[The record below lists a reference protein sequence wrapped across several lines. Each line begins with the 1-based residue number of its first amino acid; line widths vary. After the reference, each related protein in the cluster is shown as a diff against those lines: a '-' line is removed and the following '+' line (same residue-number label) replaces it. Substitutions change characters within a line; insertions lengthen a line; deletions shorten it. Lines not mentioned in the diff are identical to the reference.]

1 MTERFYWSNA
11 AACAQHD
18 TSNENV
24 SQAIGLKLNGASL
37 LPFSRPRPGRYFTFQ
52 VIVSNTGSVAQSA
65 MIVASCER
73 SPSFQAISHVTLGP
87 GESSGVRLRLKV
99 PVEATQDGALD
110 ISLSLN
116 SNSQSNRILVLPN
129 GQPSIDTIRFPI
141 ETKRFVTGTILEPIP
156 QSSPEWLFPKDDL
169 LMSYEL
175 LAAANV
181 DADMTRHMLSMDD
194 GRLPCE
200 MIDWNSVDA
209 VVIGRKDGLTDPTA
223 MNSLLQWIESGGR
236 AWIMLDK
243 VEPIDLEELLPQGM
257 NCRVIDDD
265 YLSDFVVELGP
276 NIQMKVEE
284 RTVRSNKPFL
294 MKRILQV
301 GGVVSHS
308 VNGFPIAIDYTIG
321 RGSLLVT
328 TLSAEAWMMSR
339 PSNNQPLQRNSS
351 YQVRNWAR
359 PLTDRFLENRETR
372 TPIETAEV
380 VYPMK
385 LIGNPVLDRNFVMEC
400 MFVYC
405 ALLLVS
411 STICW
416 YLGKLVSLGWIFP
429 LISMMGCAPIL
440 LGSLQIRR
448 DTPDATA
455 HLQLVEVMPGSKSI
469 QIREWTSIF
478 RTDVSTSQLHGKV
491 DVVFDWALDAAQGD
505 QRTLTWQDFQ
515 DWRLSSTGWPTGIWR
530 MRSSSSIKPR
540 AMEATL
546 ALTRTGLSIQTSEG
560 IGQPLEDSVLMVV
573 PGNPSLCGRLEPN
586 VSTAVPEGR
595 STVDESWI
603 GNTIVN
609 DEQSRRDE
617 VYHQLIARGT
627 RPAYPSYPAV
637 MGWTKLWPSDLSWD
651 DSREERGAALVV
663 IPVRL
668 MPVPVGEEIRVPH
681 CLIRMTA
688 RNDGVMTTAFSNL
701 SGMWRDPTTVP
712 QTIPIRFS
720 LPAQVM
726 PLKVS
731 ELELEIQLRAPQRD
745 VRVASV
751 APNAKPIAE
760 LRSPVGN
767 YRYTLTDP
775 AVLEE
780 SHDGWIDLT
789 IDIGDDLGSGM
800 SSSGSWQIDFVRL
813 NASGV
818 VQER

>member
-1 MTERFYWSNA
+1 MTKHFYWTNS
-11 AACAQHD
+11 AACAEHG
-18 TSNENV
+18 TASENA
-24 SQAIGLKLNGASL
+24 SQAIGLKLNGANL
-37 LPFSRPRPGRYFTFQ
+37 LPYSRPRPGRYFTFQ
-52 VIVSNTGSVAQSA
+52 VNVSNTGSVSQTAL
-65 MIVASCER
+65 IVALVESA
-73 SPSFQAISHVTLGP
+73 PTFQAISHVTLGP
-87 GESSGVRLRLKV
+87 SESSGVRLRLKV
-99 PVEATQDGALD
+99 PVEAMQDGALV

-116 SNSQSNRILVLPN
+116 ENSQSNRILASPN
-129 GQPSIDTIRFPI
+129 GQPLIDSIRFPV
-141 ETKRFVTGTILEPIP
+141 ETKRFVTGTILEPVP

-181 DADMTRHMLSMDD
+181 DAEMTRHMLSLDD

-209 VVIGRKDGLTDPTA
+209 VVIGRKDGLKDRTA
-223 MNSLLQWIESGGR
+223 MNSLMRWVESGGR

-243 VEPIDLEELLPQGM
+243 VEAIDLEELLPQGM
-257 NCRVIDDD
+257 NCRVIDED

-276 NIQMKVEE
+276 TIQMKLDE
-284 RTVRSNKPFL
+284 RTVRSNKPLL
-294 MKRILQV
+294 MKRVLHS

-321 RGSLLVT
+321 RGTLLVT
-328 TLSAEAWMMSR
+328 TLEAEAWMVSR
-339 PSNNQPLQRNSS
+339 PSNDQPSQRNSS
-351 YQVRNWAR
+351 YQVRNWAK
-359 PLTDRFLENRETR
+359 PLTDRFLENREAR
-372 TPIETAEV
+372 TPIEMAEV
-380 VYPMK
+380 SYPMK
-385 LIGNPVLDRNFVMEC
+385 LIGNPVLDRNFVMVC
-400 MFVYC
+400 MFVFC
-405 ALLLVS
+405 TLLLVS

-416 YLGKLVSLGWIFP
+416 YFGKRARLGWIFP
-429 LISMMGCAPIL
+429 FLSLIACAPIL

-448 DTPDATA
+448 DTPDATS

-469 QIREWTSIF
+469 QIQQWTSIF
-478 RTDVSTSQLHGKV
+478 RTDVSTSQLRGRA
-491 DVVFDWALDAAQGD
+491 DVVFDWALDAAHGD
-505 QRTLTWQDFQ
+505 QRTLTWRDFQ
-515 DWRLSSTGWPTGIWR
+515 EWRLSSTGWPTGIWR

-546 ALTRTGLSIQTSEG
+546 ALTRTGLSIRTSEG

-573 PGNPSLCGRLEPN
+573 PGNPILCGRLEPN

-627 RPAYPSYPAV
+627 RPAYPSYAAV
-637 MGWTKLWPSDLSWD
+637 MGWTKLWPNDSSWD

-663 IPVRL
+663 MPVRL

-681 CLIRMTA
+681 SLIRMTA
-688 RNDGVMTTAFSNL
+688 RNDGVMSTAFSNL
-701 SGMWRDPTTVP
+701 SGMWHDPTTVS

-731 ELELEIQLRAPQRD
+731 ELELEIQLRAPQRE

-775 AVLEE
+775 AILEE
-780 SHDGWIDLT
+780 AHDGWIDLT
-789 IDIGDDLGSGM
+789 IAIGDDLGSSM
-800 SSSGSWQIDFVRL
+800 SSSGSWKIDFARI